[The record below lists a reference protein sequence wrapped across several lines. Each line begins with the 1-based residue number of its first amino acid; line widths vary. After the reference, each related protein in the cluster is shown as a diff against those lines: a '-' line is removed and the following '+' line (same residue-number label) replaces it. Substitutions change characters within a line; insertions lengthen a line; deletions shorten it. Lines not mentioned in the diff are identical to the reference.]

1 MTTPQG
7 RQTIY
12 VPKDAEAPLRRLLDW
27 KDGENISTV
36 VNAVSGRY
44 LEVIYHSV
52 PKGIT
57 DQEWCFLFDVFKSP
71 WNLEVHGADGMEEG
85 VDRASNYDR
94 LHEKWGV
101 DEKEMIKKL
110 KRWQYAQRL
119 AIVEL
124 VEAFWRMQ
132 TDQPYDQVIRT
143 LLARLRSSQA
153 PNTQNMRN
161 RMDRRLLPSLSAEGL
176 QFGEVPEYWSEDI
189 EHSAVNEQAEG
200 SGSDGQ
206 TAQRYQLPVLET
218 DESSGNPA
226 ELTPGPTGAPQMSP
240 APTRQTHSPA
250 PTGNPVR
257 QDVSPRL
264 DLGTGYSTGIYRQ
277 VPQRGNAS
285 TANRF
290 QRTDYSPNERAELHS
305 IRVGKRD
312 AGHQPSQ

>member
-71 WNLEVHGADGMEEG
+71 WNLEVHGADGMEEE

-132 TDQPYDQVIRT
+132 TDQP
-143 LLARLRSSQA
+143 
-153 PNTQNMRN
+153 
-161 RMDRRLLPSLSAEGL
+161 
-176 QFGEVPEYWSEDI
+176 
-189 EHSAVNEQAEG
+189 
-200 SGSDGQ
+200 
-206 TAQRYQLPVLET
+206 
-218 DESSGNPA
+218 
-226 ELTPGPTGAPQMSP
+226 
-240 APTRQTHSPA
+240 
-250 PTGNPVR
+250 
-257 QDVSPRL
+257 
-264 DLGTGYSTGIYRQ
+264 
-277 VPQRGNAS
+277 
-285 TANRF
+285 
-290 QRTDYSPNERAELHS
+290 
-305 IRVGKRD
+305 
-312 AGHQPSQ
+312 

>member
-1 MTTPQG
+1 MNTPQG

-12 VPKDAEAPLRRLLDW
+12 VPKDPEAPLRRLLDW

-36 VNAVSGRY
+36 VNSVSGRY

-52 PKGIT
+52 PKGIA

-71 WNLEVHGADGMEEG
+71 WNLEVHGVDGMEEE

-101 DEKEMIKKL
+101 DGKEMIKKL
-110 KRWQYAQRL
+110 RRWQYAQRL
-119 AIVEL
+119 AIIEL
-124 VEAFWRMQ
+124 VEAFWRME
-132 TDQPYDQVIRT
+132 TDQPYDQVIRA
-143 LLARLRSSQA
+143 LLARLRSSQT
-153 PNTQNMRN
+153 PSTYNMRN
-161 RMDRRLLPSLSAEGL
+161 RMNRQLLPSLSAEGL

-189 EHSAVNEQAEG
+189 EHSAVNEQAVG
-200 SGSDGQ
+200 SRSDGQ
-206 TAQRYQLPVLET
+206 TTQRYQLPVLET

-226 ELTPGPTGAPQMSP
+226 ELTPGPTDTPEMSP

-264 DLGTGYSTGIYRQ
+264 DLGNG
-277 VPQRGNAS
+277 
-285 TANRF
+285 
-290 QRTDYSPNERAELHS
+290 
-305 IRVGKRD
+305 
-312 AGHQPSQ
+312 